1 MNRKKKTILIIIHV
15 LAFALIL
22 FLAVSFIKSCTRAG
36 GIISEPE
43 PTASAVPEVTAPIV
57 EPGETAS
64 APTPTIQPTAASS
77 ATPTSTAPSAAASP
91 SPTAGATVKPTD
103 KPTAKPTATAAPTV
117 KPTVVQTAEPTP
129 DPTPRPTPKP
139 TVTPT
144 PEPTPTPTED
154 PNDFTY
160 YVYTEQGSAPIGQ
173 IFVWV
178 NVSPE
183 GEYTVSYKGSSM
195 AKSHG
200 EYYIRTAVL
209 EDGNYDSYVSVS
221 R

>member
-77 ATPTSTAPSAAASP
+77 AMPTSTAPSAAASP

-117 KPTVVQTAEPTP
+117 KPTVVQTAEPTS

-144 PEPTPTPTED
+144 PAPTPTED
-154 PNDFTY
+154 PSAFSYSVYDEIGVAPAGYTFVFVSIDPPGNYSVTY
-160 YVYTEQGSAPIGQ
+160 DGSPMTA
-173 IFVWV
+173 
-178 NVSPE
+178 
-183 GEYTVSYKGSSM
+183 TGS
-195 AKSHG
+195 
-200 EYYIRTAVL
+200 EYYAIVPILPGGGYA
-209 EDGNYDSYVSVS
+209 SHVSVS
-221 R
+221 RS